1 VFTFGDT
8 SRKIQVSCTG
18 ETGRIRGEENSGDVN
33 SHYSCEAHRGMR
45 DEARGKRQEGGGER
59 GIKVKGFKGHK
70 RPFFI

>member
-18 ETGRIRGEENSGDVN
+18 ETGRIRGDENSGDVN

-45 DEARGKRQEGGGER
+45 DEARGKRVVGR
-59 GIKVKGFKGHK
+59 GIKVRGFKGHK